1 MWFATW
7 NWVLFRT
14 SGPADKV
21 ISSGTN
27 NLSRKFD
34 VEFITVNFRVSAQR
48 INYRYRKSL
57 MFSASHKE
65 RAFQLPWRPSTL
77 SKSLAILP
85 FKFDYKFFCIP
96 MRFSAWNCIKVY
108 IFSDRLYETEGSYK
122 IRLVHS
128 LQRVNIPHG
137 RCLLT
142 LIKKSR
148 PQEGRYTKTR
158 STCENLYI
166 SLLRLLQIRRL
177 D

>member
-1 MWFATW
+1 
-7 NWVLFRT
+7 
-14 SGPADKV
+14 
-21 ISSGTN
+21 
-27 NLSRKFD
+27 
-34 VEFITVNFRVSAQR
+34 
-48 INYRYRKSL
+48 
-57 MFSASHKE
+57 MFSTSHKE

-177 D
+177 DQIVTCITRDILTLRPLVFLAAGLSSTDIALRDKRAEN

>member
-1 MWFATW
+1 
-7 NWVLFRT
+7 
-14 SGPADKV
+14 
-21 ISSGTN
+21 
-27 NLSRKFD
+27 
-34 VEFITVNFRVSAQR
+34 
-48 INYRYRKSL
+48 

-177 D
+177 DQIVTCITRDILTLRPLVFLAAGLSSTDIALRDKRWEN

>member
-1 MWFATW
+1 
-7 NWVLFRT
+7 
-14 SGPADKV
+14 
-21 ISSGTN
+21 
-27 NLSRKFD
+27 
-34 VEFITVNFRVSAQR
+34 
-48 INYRYRKSL
+48 

-96 MRFSAWNCIKVY
+96 MRFSAWNCIKVD

-177 D
+177 DQIVTCITRDILTLRPLVFLAAGLSSTDIALRDKRAEN

>member
-1 MWFATW
+1 
-7 NWVLFRT
+7 
-14 SGPADKV
+14 
-21 ISSGTN
+21 
-27 NLSRKFD
+27 
-34 VEFITVNFRVSAQR
+34 
-48 INYRYRKSL
+48 

-177 D
+177 DQIVTCITRDILTLRPLVFLAAGLSSTDIALRDKRAEN